1 MKSTFHFYLKR
12 KGWPLTFEVGYSP
25 GVKSNCTT
33 CDSERISIFFKP
45 GFLGIKQTPWCDLM
59 DKGNFSLCN
68 EYDIIMKNNYN
79 PNWICKECHD
89 CGVILKNV

>member
-1 MKSTFHFYLKR
+1 
-12 KGWPLTFEVGYSP
+12 
-25 GVKSNCTT
+25 
-33 CDSERISIFFKP
+33 
-45 GFLGIKQTPWCDLM
+45 LM